1 MQPTT
6 LQEIKAY
13 LHRIKKYFVT
23 WEIRLLAESWII
35 KITYKS
41 AFINFVVKEEVPEAD
56 RKAFHTIVDFCFDA
70 FFDYERQN
78 QPLTSEDLGCL
89 LNLTSVYI
97 REILSNIYQK
107 IREDGIQLLQEEQE
121 IRVVHHRRQKPARSL
136 IQKKQSTGD
145 TGKEKKRVERPLWE
159 N

>member
-56 RKAFHTIVDFCFDA
+56 RKAFHTVIDFCFDA
-70 FFDYERQN
+70 FFDYERQGE
-78 QPLTSEDLGCL
+78 PLTSEDLWCL

-107 IREDGIQLLQEEQE
+107 VRKDGIQFLQEEQE
-121 IRVVHHRRQKPARSL
+121 IRVVYHRKQEPARSM
-136 IQKKQSTGD
+136 IQKKQSTGNPR
-145 TGKEKKRVERPLWE
+145 EKKERVEAPLW
-159 N
+159 